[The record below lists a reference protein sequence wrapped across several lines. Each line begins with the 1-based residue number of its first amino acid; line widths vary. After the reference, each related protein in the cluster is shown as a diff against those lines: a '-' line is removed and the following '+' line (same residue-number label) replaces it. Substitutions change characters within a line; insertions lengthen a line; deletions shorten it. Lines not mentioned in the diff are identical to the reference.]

1 MVRFTQKGD
10 FSKTLKF
17 LAKSKNAIKSID
29 LDKFGK
35 EGVEALSAATPTN
48 TGTTASSWYY
58 TIIKS
63 NGIYK
68 ISFCNSNIVDSVSIA
83 ILLEYGHGTKNG
95 GWVEGRNYI
104 APAIQ
109 PIFDKIAESA
119 WKEVTRS

>member
-1 MVRFTQKGD
+1 MLERGSPTLLANWDWLSVPRHRIIRAPRF
-10 FSKTLKF
+10 FFALS
-17 LAKSKNAIKSID
+17 
-29 LDKFGK
+29 
-35 EGVEALSAATPTN
+35 EALSAATPTN